1 LRSDPPIR
9 DIRVS
14 VFYDVCM
21 RVLEEPFVTRDTV
34 LAILQPGRPTTE
46 SPFRTLRQRSCASDG
61 LRIDVRTAYGQL
73 LGRTQAYSTLNA
85 DAARALRL
93 HEPTLAQQLA
103 ARARDLE
110 RSSAA
115 GIIRDAMQRI
125 ATSMP
130 SDPLGSAAP
139 IALQRYLR
147 LRARSSW
154 QGLDQQALARDWLVQ
169 SAAWL
174 GHDEQGDVV
183 KAVLEL
189 ARSAQEARADL
200 LTDGVQPVSTFF
212 GVVRRMDAIAAEI
225 EGDDGTRL
233 LPRDELDRRGLATVG
248 QAVALLCEALPA
260 GGTLVFAMPA
270 VALEGPAVP
279 EPGPWDVEEMDD
291 GGTPASLL
299 DARDQAWLDRE
310 LAREPTVVPAAPL
323 RRA

>member
-1 LRSDPPIR
+1 MWCV
-9 DIRVS
+9 RVI
-14 VFYDVCM
+14 
-21 RVLEEPFVTRDTV
+21 EEPFVTRDTV

-46 SPFRTLRQRSCASDG
+46 SPFRTLRQRGCASDG

-73 LGRTQAYSTLNA
+73 LGRTQAYCSLNA

-93 HEPTLAQQLA
+93 HEPTLAQQFA
-103 ARARDLE
+103 ARARALE
-110 RSSAA
+110 RSPAA
-115 GIIRDAMQRI
+115 GIIRDAMQLT

-139 IALQRYLR
+139 IELQRYVR

-154 QGLDQQALARDWLVQ
+154 HGLDQQALARDWLVH

-174 GHDEQGDVV
+174 GHDEHGEVLN
-183 KAVLEL
+183 AVAEL
-189 ARSAQEARADL
+189 ARSAHEARADL
-200 LTDGVQPVSTFF
+200 LTDDVQPVSTFF

-225 EGDDGTRL
+225 EGEDDTRL

-270 VALEGPAVP
+270 VALEAPVGH
-279 EPGPWDVEEMDD
+279 ELHPWDIEAMDD
-291 GGTPASLL
+291 GGTPASIL

-310 LAREPTVVPAAPL
+310 LAREPTTVPVVPL